1 MTVSPTHAA
10 PRTTSPRYT
19 IKSAILVVVLL
30 LTLFAS
36 IFLVAVGHFSVDE
49 AVYHMMA
56 RSFSSGGNLI
66 VWNGY
71 EEFPSPELALPM
83 LRVHDGR
90 LVPQYPH
97 LSTFLVSPLY
107 RLVGYQA
114 LYIVNAVSF
123 IGVMGLGFLIA
134 RALFGNLDLALNACL
149 ILIFSTFAWQYSQAA
164 WPHALSMLFVTG
176 AVYLTVI
183 TLRSPASRKSL
194 ALATTAGLVAGFG
207 VGVRLDVVFALPAVL
222 LPFVFAAPWRPSHAL
237 AACVGTVPGLTLL
250 AITNLVKFGTAMPF
264 SYGVAGSGAASGP
277 LPYLPV
283 VLLGF
288 AVVAAAW
295 LARRPRGRSW
305 LVSHRWS
312 AGLIVAL
319 LLVAFGLTPL
329 GWHII
334 SKFANG
340 LYQLVVDL
348 RIRDPGLPEPALSR
362 SPGGGMVYRGTLK
375 KALLQSCPYLTVLIL
390 PLTTFLRGG
399 KDSAAVAQLCLVP
412 ATYIGVYSYFAWHG
426 GQAFNLRYFLPILPF
441 ISILTAYAWCELCRD
456 LTRAWRRIV
465 VVAGA
470 AAGACFLIFVPR
482 SLATLAHQE
491 IAFLTVPLVIAVAT
505 FILVAACVHLGVKAG
520 PNLRGAAAAA
530 LVVGLVWAGMVGLLH
545 DAPRTYDW
553 RTKQIEFA
561 REIVPFVAPNSI
573 VFVPHG
579 SYFFSLLEQPQV
591 RLAAPSLDD
600 YRDFRPL
607 VDYHLEAGR
616 PVYLWLDG
624 SFAATVEKRHLLHAL
639 STETLYEH
647 RLGSLVQVREPAA
660 KGVPPAPRG

>member
-1 MTVSPTHAA
+1 M
-10 PRTTSPRYT
+10 
-19 IKSAILVVVLL
+19 

-36 IFLVAVGHFSVDE
+36 IFLVVAGHFSVDE
-49 AVYHMMA
+49 AVYDMMA
-56 RSFSSGGNLI
+56 RSFSSGGSLS

-71 EEFPSPELALPM
+71 EEFPSPELVLPM

-90 LVPQYPH
+90 LFSQYPH
-97 LSTFLVSPLY
+97 FTAILATPLY
-107 RLVGYQA
+107 WLAGYQG
-114 LYIVNAVSF
+114 LYILNAVSF
-123 IGVMGLGFLIA
+123 IAAVGLSFLMA
-134 RALFGNLDLALNACL
+134 RALFQNRGLAIDSCL
-149 ILIFSTFAWQYSQAA
+149 VLIFCGFAWQYSQAA

-176 AVYLTVI
+176 AVYLTV
-183 TLRSPASRKSL
+183 TALRSPASRRSL
-194 ALATTAGLVAGFG
+194 ALAMTAGLVAGFG
-207 VGVRLDVVFALPAVL
+207 TGVRLDVVFALPAVV

-237 AACVGTVPGLTLL
+237 AACIGTVPGLALL
-250 AITNLVKFGTAMPF
+250 AVTNLVKFGTAMPF
-264 SYGVAGSGAASGP
+264 SYGVVGSGAASGP

-295 LARRPRGRSW
+295 LARRSRGRSW
-305 LVSHRWS
+305 LASHRWS

-319 LLVAFGLTPL
+319 LLVALGLTPL

-348 RIRDPGLPEPALSR
+348 RIRDPGIAEPALLR
-362 SPGGGMVYRGTLK
+362 SPDGGMVYRGSLK

-390 PLTTFLRGG
+390 PLSALLRGN

-412 ATYIGVYSYFAWHG
+412 AAYIGVYSYFAWHG

-441 ISILTAYAWCELCRD
+441 TSILTAYAWRD
-456 LTRAWRRIV
+456 LRRNLTRAWRRIV

-470 AAGACFLIFVPR
+470 AVVACFLIFVPR
-482 SLATLAHQE
+482 AVATWAHHE

-505 FILVAACVHLGVKAG
+505 FILVATCVHLGAKAG
-520 PNLRGAAAAA
+520 PNLRGAASATLA
-530 LVVGLVWAGMVGLLH
+530 VGLVWAVMVGLLY
-545 DAPRTYDW
+545 DAPRAYDW
-553 RTKQIEFA
+553 RKKQVEFA
-561 REIVPFVAPNSI
+561 REIVPFVEPNSI

-591 RLAAPSLDD
+591 RLAVPSLDD
-600 YRDFRPL
+600 YRDFRAL
-607 VDYHLEAGR
+607 VDYHLESGH
-616 PVYLWLDG
+616 PVYLWLDR
-624 SFAATVEKRHLLHAL
+624 SFAATVEERHLLHAL

-647 RLGSLVQVREPAA
+647 RLGSLVQVREPGA
-660 KGVPPAPRG
+660 KGVPPAQRG

>member
-1 MTVSPTHAA
+1 MTAFPTQAA

-19 IKSAILVVVLL
+19 IKSAILVLVLL

-36 IFLVAVGHFSVDE
+36 ISLVVAGHFSVDE
-49 AVYHMMA
+49 AAYHMML
-56 RSFSSGGNLI
+56 RSFSSGGSLS

-71 EEFPSPELALPM
+71 EEFPSPELVLPM

-90 LVPQYPH
+90 LFSQYPH
-97 LSTFLVSPLY
+97 FTAILATPLY
-107 RLVGYQA
+107 WLAGYQG
-114 LYIVNAVSF
+114 LYILNAVSF
-123 IGVMGLGFLIA
+123 IAAVGLSFLMA
-134 RALFGNLDLALNACL
+134 RALFQNRGLAIDACL
-149 ILIFSTFAWQYSQAA
+149 LLIFGGFAWQYSQAA

-176 AVYLTVI
+176 AVYLTV
-183 TLRSPASRKSL
+183 TALRSPASRRSL
-194 ALATTAGLVAGFG
+194 ALATAAGLVAGFG
-207 VGVRLDVVFALPAVL
+207 TGVRLDVVFALPAVL
-222 LPFVFAAPWRPSHAL
+222 LPFVFAVPWRPSHAV
-237 AACVGTVPGLTLL
+237 AACVGTVPGLALL
-250 AITNLVKFGTAMPF
+250 AVTNLVKFGIAMPF

-295 LARRPRGRSW
+295 LARGSRGRSW
-305 LVSHRWS
+305 LASHRWS

-319 LLVAFGLTPL
+319 LLVALGLTPL

-348 RIRDPGLPEPALSR
+348 RIRDPGLSEPALLR

-390 PLTTFLRGG
+390 PLSALLRGS

-412 ATYIGVYSYFAWHG
+412 AAYIGVYSYFAWHG

-441 ISILTAYAWCELCRD
+441 TSILTAYAWRELRRD
-456 LTRAWRRIV
+456 LTRAWRRIA

-470 AAGACFLIFVPR
+470 AAVACFLIFVPR
-482 SLATLAHQE
+482 SLATIAHQE

-505 FILVAACVHLGVKAG
+505 FILVAACVHLGATAG
-520 PNLRGAAAAA
+520 PNLRGAASATLA
-530 LVVGLVWAGMVGLLH
+530 VGLVWAVMVGLLY
-545 DAPRTYDW
+545 DATRAYDW
-553 RTKQIEFA
+553 RKKQVEFA
-561 REIVPFVAPNSI
+561 REIVPFVEPNSI

-591 RLAAPSLDD
+591 RLAVPSLDD
-600 YRDFRPL
+600 YRDFRAL
-607 VDYHLEAGR
+607 VDYHLESGH
-616 PVYLWLDG
+616 PVYLSLDRR
-624 SFAATVEKRHLLHAL
+624 FAATVEERDLLRAL
-639 STETLYEH
+639 QTQPLHEH
-647 RLGSLVQVREPAA
+647 RLGVLVRVV
-660 KGVPPAPRG
+660 VPHEVAPGS